1 MPNSLPELAN
11 RMPLEWRELFRLRP
25 GWHSKK
31 GTISMKLYPTIHL
44 RRAMAVAC
52 GIALATVTV
61 SFRAKA
67 DQWDKRTILTVSQPI
82 QVTDTVLQ
90 PGQYVFKLYNSSSER
105 HIVQIFNADQSHI
118 ISTVMA
124 IPKERM
130 EPTGKSTFTFWETP
144 PGTAKAMRSWFY
156 PGDTIGQEFPYP
168 QHPYQVDMLESSVTT
183 APAAPAPEPAVT
195 QPSSQE
201 ETTAEEAP
209 PPEPAKTEEQP
220 TEIAQA
226 APPPA
231 PVEPPAAT
239 PEPPPVTSQ
248 PTELPKTGSPYPLIG
263 LCGTFLLGLSVLLRL
278 KRSA

>member
-1 MPNSLPELAN
+1 
-11 RMPLEWRELFRLRP
+11 
-25 GWHSKK
+25 
-31 GTISMKLYPTIHL
+31 MKLYSITHL
-44 RRAMAVAC
+44 RRVMTVAC
-52 GIALATVTV
+52 GIALATVIV
-61 SFRAKA
+61 SVRAKA

-130 EPTGKSTFTFWETP
+130 EPTGKSAFTFWETP
-144 PGTAKAMRSWFY
+144 PGTAKAMRAWFY

-168 QHPYQVDMLESSVTT
+168 KHPYQVETLESSVRTT
-183 APAAPAPEPAVT
+183 TQPVEPTPEPTVT
-195 QPSSQE
+195 QSQQ
-201 ETTAEEAP
+201 ETTVTEAP
-209 PPEPAKTEEQP
+209 PPEPAQTVEQP

-231 PVEPPAAT
+231 PAPPPTTVT
-239 PEPPPVTSQ
+239 PEPPPPPPPS
-248 PTELPKTGSPYPLIG
+248 ELPKTGSPYPLIG
-263 LCGTFLLGLSVLLRL
+263 LSGTFLVGLSALLRL